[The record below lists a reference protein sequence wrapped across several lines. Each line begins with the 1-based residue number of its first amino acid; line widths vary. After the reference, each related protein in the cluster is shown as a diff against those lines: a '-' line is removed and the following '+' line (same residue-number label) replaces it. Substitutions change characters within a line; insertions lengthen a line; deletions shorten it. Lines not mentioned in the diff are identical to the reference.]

1 MYKKLPEYRLST
13 VQCPKIDTGWQSAPF
28 AFLAPLPRRAKMFAT
43 PGDFQPHHSLFL
55 TGWTECF
62 WHASL
67 AGSHSKKKKETRR
80 KWLRQA
86 EACIALKKL

>member
-67 AGSHSKKKKETRR
+67 AGSHSKKKTGKPEESGFG
-80 KWLRQA
+80 KQ
-86 EACIALKKL
+86 KLA